1 MLHGLEISVASR
13 FTAAAYVLI
22 VEETGEKKKTLQEGR
37 KQSPLGLDVQ
47 GLGS

>member
-22 VEETGEKKKTLQEGR
+22 VEETGEKKTLQEGR